1 MSTKIKNTF
10 KRYTCLLNMGDKIAA
25 TDDILNNKNKN
36 KYQNYLKHINIL
48 KFNGGNFLTGQ
59 DVKFQKISLS

>member
-1 MSTKIKNTF
+1 
-10 KRYTCLLNMGDKIAA
+10 MGDKIAA